1 MTPDTRERRSEFCAR
16 LKCERERRATPLGLI
31 AETTKVNA
39 SLLEAL
45 ERGDVSRWPKG
56 IYRRS
61 FFRDY
66 VTAIGLPADQHV
78 AEFIELF
85 PDGDETPHAIK
96 SNGRGHRTPAD
107 PFRLTFAEDPS
118 SWTLAAKT
126 RSNVRLRVLIQQTVA
141 ATADIVVVV
150 ALAALLRTWLGG
162 FLPAVGIIACVYY
175 WVFTALFGRS
185 LATMLLTRWKL
196 KSTSLAAL
204 ALRIENEARTPALS
218 EIARRTRRGTSILRE
233 YASRLS
239 SPPHSAKAERRRDLA
254 AVRRRRAESANSSS
268 SVDEISEVL
277 G

>member
-31 AETTKVNA
+31 AETTKVKA

-66 VTAIGLPADQHV
+66 VTAIGLPADQHI
-78 AEFIELF
+78 AEFVELF
-85 PDGDETPHAIK
+85 PDGDDTPLVIK
-96 SNGRGHRTPAD
+96 ANGREHRTPAD

-118 SWTLAAKT
+118 SWTLSAKT
-126 RSNVRLRVLIQQTVA
+126 RSDVRLRVLIQQTVA
-141 ATADIVVVV
+141 AAADVVVV
-150 ALAALLRTWLGG
+150 LALAALLKTWLGG
-162 FLPAVGIIACVYY
+162 FLPAVAIVACVYY
-175 WVFTALFGRS
+175 SAFTALLGRS
-185 LATMLLTRWKL
+185 LATMLLTRWRL
-196 KSTSLAAL
+196 TSTSLAAL
-204 ALRIENEARTPALS
+204 AMRIENEARTPALS
-218 EIARRTRRGTSILRE
+218 EIARRTRRGTSVLRE

-239 SPPHSAKAERRRDLA
+239 TPSKSAKAERRRDLA
-254 AVRRRRAESANSSS
+254 AERRRRAESANSSS
-268 SVDEISEVL
+268 VDEISEVL